1 MPRCSAP
8 RRSRTSRSHESA
20 DRDGD
25 LEVRTRNL
33 QIPRPDLQSFRCRA
47 ESCERRRQPLSG
59 DMLRF
64 VKLDQT
70 REFACTARRKFRSD
84 QWPAAIVDFF
94 EALLGFTDQTRE
106 FACTARR
113 KFRSGQL
120 PAAIVVFLGTCKKIS
135 VFLPMQSPFQLKKK
149 EVERTRE
156 PFHYDNK

>member
-1 MPRCSAP
+1 MPAISVASVAAHPDRRNRMPRCSAP

-84 QWPAAIVDFF
+84 QWPAAIVDFLRLYL
-94 EALLGFTDQTRE
+94 ALPIRRE
-106 FACTARR
+106 SVACTARR

-120 PAAIVVFLGTCKKIS
+120 PFAGGHRGFFEARVKK
-135 VFLPMQSPFQLKKK
+135 
-149 EVERTRE
+149 
-156 PFHYDNK
+156 